1 MEQAGVG
8 LPDLVSL
15 SSGERAV
22 ACMVHEGA
30 SGAWLRLG
38 TEVVLGLG
46 GASLVLPAWCSARLG
61 GSGYVRWLA
70 FGRRLTDLA
79 ADAGGWPPAA
89 SARCG
94 WMLRRW
100 VSMSAG

>member
-46 GASLVLPAWCSARLG
+46 WRVSGPAGMVLGKARRLG
-61 GSGYVRWLA
+61 LRPVACFRSTVDGSG
-70 FGRRLTDLA
+70 
-79 ADAGGWPPAA
+79 
-89 SARCG
+89 S
-94 WMLRRW
+94 
-100 VSMSAG
+100 